1 MTQCTAAEILPTV
14 SPKRR
19 WITGNAASRHVRD
32 WSDLRSRY
40 WQNMTLAVTLQVL
53 RQKQV
58 KKGKP
63 WHTSVLLQKKRWE
76 KDDREIEINQTYREN
91 FNITKF
97 LSKARILYT
106 EHCRL
111 VLITF
116 LSTQLSRDMPVA
128 VGRPCEKNHHAL
140 WRAIRGSHYSSN
152 NDRIR
157 NKRLHIIYSVKSI
170 TTVRHLGYNRSGH
183 VQLDFLWG

>member
-1 MTQCTAAEILPTV
+1 MFYY
-14 SPKRR
+14 K
-19 WITGNAASRHVRD
+19 
-32 WSDLRSRY
+32 
-40 WQNMTLAVTLQVL
+40 
-53 RQKQV
+53 
-58 KKGKP
+58 
-63 WHTSVLLQKKRWE
+63 KKRWE

-140 WRAIRGSHYSSN
+140 
-152 NDRIR
+152 
-157 NKRLHIIYSVKSI
+157 
-170 TTVRHLGYNRSGH
+170 
-183 VQLDFLWG
+183 